1 MTRYVILCPD
11 AHKRCSDLFGGGGGN
26 PNILCGANTRCQF
39 PLIIWH
45 SFLSSGWK
53 LCETF
58 SGFSGVGE
66 HPEFQAT

>member
-1 MTRYVILCPD
+1 MSFCVRMHTNAVQIYLG
-11 AHKRCSDLFGGGGGN
+11 GGGGGN

-45 SFLSSGWK
+45 SFLSSGWE